1 MFKLGDIAVSRKLML
16 LLSVALVGFIA
27 LLLISASALHRNL
40 MSEREARLQAVL
52 DLAMS
57 RIQTLAA
64 TLPAPEAQAQAK
76 AMLDGMRFDGDNYLF
91 VLDENRHV
99 VVHPAKPELVG
110 QQMGGTP
117 AESHWQ
123 RMVDLGK
130 GGHQGRLEYQWISP
144 SGEAAQKMSL
154 VAGYQPWG
162 WILGSGLLL
171 QDIEATIWSQYQLMG
186 GATLLAIL
194 LMGW

>member
-99 VVHPAKPELVG
+99 VVIPPSQSWSASRW
-110 QQMGGTP
+110 
-117 AESHWQ
+117 A
-123 RMVDLGK
+123 
-130 GGHQGRLEYQWISP
+130 GRPPNPTGSAWWISARAAIRVAWNT
-144 SGEAAQKMSL
+144 SGSPPPARR
-154 VAGYQPWG
+154 PRRCR
-162 WILGSGLLL
+162 
-171 QDIEATIWSQYQLMG
+171 
-186 GATLLAIL
+186 
-194 LMGW
+194 